1 MRRRFLVILA
11 VTMTAAAPSSEPAHA
26 QLRGLLGA
34 VTRPIRGLFGGGYHH
49 RPARHH
55 EAAHE
60 APQAK
65 ASEQTAARPA
75 ETPGL
80 NVRETAI
87 DPRNPYEVA
96 LGYAFWPNDYGR
108 YFSQYGFGTIAA
120 AIAGPAAAGR
130 PREVAT
136 TGQSTGAVKPSDIL
150 PSCDIGDT
158 ATSDWVAGRMK
169 RGLRADATQLRAFDE
184 VRSQLIEGSKS
195 IRSRCRTISTDTPM
209 ERLAELKQRIWA
221 VHDADI
227 TVRPAVA
234 GFYGTLNDQQK
245 AEFKGTPP
253 APPKG
258 ANAAAAPMG
267 ERSQAY
273 AAQASAGTQALIE
286 QIEQKVRPT
295 HEQQAS
301 LDNLQKVSAQMEKM
315 LLAPY
320 AQAMPQSPLARLD
333 AADDQLVAL
342 NYAAS
347 SVEIALNSFY
357 AGLSDEQ
364 KASFDSLGR

>member
-1 MRRRFLVILA
+1 MRRCLLVILVVTQTA
-11 VTMTAAAPSSEPAHA
+11 VAPLAEPAHA

-49 RPARHH
+49 RAARHH

-60 APQAK
+60 AQPK
-65 ASEQTAARPA
+65 ASEQAAARPA

-96 LGYAFWPNDYGR
+96 LGYAFWPDDYGR
-108 YFSQYGFGTIAA
+108 YFGQYGFGTIAA
-120 AIAGPAAAGR
+120 AIAGPASAGR

-136 TGQSTGAVKPSDIL
+136 TGQSTGAVKSSDIL

-169 RGLRADATQLRAFDE
+169 RGLHADATQLRAFDQ
-184 VRSQLIEGSKS
+184 VRSQLIDGSKA
-195 IRSRCRTISTDTPM
+195 IRSRCRTISTDTPL

-227 TVRPAVA
+227 TARPAVA
-234 GFYGTLNDQQK
+234 AFYDTLSDRQK
-245 AEFKGTPP
+245 AEFKGNPP
-253 APPKG
+253 SPPKG
-258 ANAAAAPMG
+258 NAAAAPMG
-267 ERSQAY
+267 QRN
-273 AAQASAGTQALIE
+273 QASAALDGGTQALIG

-295 HEQQAS
+295 HEQQAG
-301 LDNLQKVSAQMEKM
+301 LDNLQKVSTQMEKL
-315 LLAPY
+315 LLAHY
-320 AQAMPQSPLARLD
+320 AQATPQSPLARLD

-347 SVEIALNSFY
+347 SLEIALNNFY